1 MAPSK
6 NNSHSS
12 SNRNGEF
19 IGRQANV
26 IASAYVVDTS
36 ARLTGF
42 HYSTTG
48 AGGSYSLSPHY
59 IIRLYEY
66 VLTYS
71 TPGAQWYP

>member
-6 NNSHSS
+6 NNSHS

-26 IASAYVVDTS
+26 LASAYIVDTS

-48 AGGSYSLSPHY
+48 AGGSSSLSPQHT
-59 IIRLYEY
+59 IHLYESI
-66 VLTYS
+66 LTYS